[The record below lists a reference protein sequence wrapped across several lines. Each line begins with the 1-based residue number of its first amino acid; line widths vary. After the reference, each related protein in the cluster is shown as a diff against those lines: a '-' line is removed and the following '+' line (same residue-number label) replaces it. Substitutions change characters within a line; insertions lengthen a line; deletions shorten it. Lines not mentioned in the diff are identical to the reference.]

1 MYMVDRFSVVEGEA
15 RSTRVTGLIPG
26 TQYYISVKCYNVTA
40 RYCGDFD
47 QEIAATTYKGK

>member
-15 RSTRVTGLIPG
+15 RSTRVSGLIPG